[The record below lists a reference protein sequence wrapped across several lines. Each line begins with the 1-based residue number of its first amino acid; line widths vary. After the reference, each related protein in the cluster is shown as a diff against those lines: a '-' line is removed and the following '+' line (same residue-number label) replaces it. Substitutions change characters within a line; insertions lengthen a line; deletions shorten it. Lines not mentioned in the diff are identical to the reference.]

1 MSETKPTAKKPEA
14 EDKKALAD
22 KELEGVAGG
31 AGGYWQQTQFPD
43 DPPGTTRT
51 VWRPT
56 RG

>member
-14 EDKKALAD
+14 EDEKALAD